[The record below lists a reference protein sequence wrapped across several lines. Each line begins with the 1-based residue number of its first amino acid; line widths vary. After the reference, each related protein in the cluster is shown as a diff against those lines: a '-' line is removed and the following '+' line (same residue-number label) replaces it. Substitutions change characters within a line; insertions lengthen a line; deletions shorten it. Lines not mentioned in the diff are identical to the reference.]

1 MKAFV
6 LLVTWFVPGM
16 APESYQATFNSAGAC
31 QVARRAVHAEAQRM
45 AASVYQRADAATA
58 GTQQGSLLALSYAPA
73 VTAVCV
79 PQ

>member
-16 APESYQATFNSAGAC
+16 PGSSYQTAFDSAGAC
-31 QVARRAVHAEAQRM
+31 EVARRAVHAEAHRM
-45 AASVYQRADAATA
+45 AAAVYQRADAAAA
-58 GTQQGSLLALSYAPA
+58 GTQQGSLIAMSYAPA